1 MKVLVSDKMSQKGID
16 ILNAVDGI
24 TLIYKTGMNPD
35 DLKKEIQDVDALIIR
50 SSTKVNK
57 EVLAAA
63 KNLKI
68 IGRAGIGVDN
78 IDCPAATERGVIVV
92 NTPSGNATTTAEHAI
107 AMLMALSRHIPQA
120 DKSMHQGEWE
130 KSKFTGTEIT
140 GKTLGVF
147 GYGNIGKIVADRA
160 QGLKMKVMV
169 FDPFLNAEIAAKNR
183 IELVSKE
190 ALFERSDYITVHV
203 PLNDSTRNLI
213 SKKTIQTMKTGVYI
227 LNCAR
232 GGIVNESDLID
243 GLNSGKI
250 AGAAIDV
257 FEEEPPPKDNPLL
270 KHERVI
276 CTPHLGASTEE
287 AQVNVAVQVAEQIR
301 DYLLTGE
308 IRNGVNCPSISSE
321 MVKVLSPYLKLCD
334 RLGAFQ
340 GQIHRENHADIKKLS
355 ISYSGA
361 VTDYDTSAL
370 TSALVYGFL
379 NTVSDASVN
388 FVNALSMAES
398 RGIVVEE
405 NVVHHVQ
412 EFANKITLSV
422 TDEKQTNLIAGTVF
436 GNKNYRFV
444 RFNDFY
450 LEVIPDGYLLV
461 LHNYDRPGVIGK
473 ATSILGNHKI
483 NVSRMQL
490 TLDKTFQPGSSES
503 CLQEAVSF
511 INIDQ
516 PINETILEEL
526 IKLENVI
533 AVHQIDLN

>member
-1 MKVLVSDKMSQKGID
+1 MKVLVSDKMSQTGID
-16 ILNAVDGI
+16 ILNAADGI
-24 TLIYKTGMNPD
+24 QVVYKTNLSQE
-35 DLKKEIQDVDALIIR
+35 DLIKELQDADALIIR
-50 SSTKVNK
+50 SSTKVTKDVFAAVNK
-57 EVLAAA
+57 
-63 KNLKI
+63 LKI

-78 IDCPAATERGVIVV
+78 IDCTTATERGVIVV

-120 DKSMHQGEWE
+120 DKSMHQGAWE

-140 GKTLGVF
+140 GKILGVF
-147 GYGNIGKIVADRA
+147 GYGNIGKIVANRA
-160 QGLKMKVMV
+160 LGLKMRVIV
-169 FDPFLNAEIAAKNR
+169 FDPFLTAEVAAKNGV
-183 IELVSKE
+183 ELVTKE
-190 ALFERSDYITVHV
+190 KLFERADFITAHV

-213 SKKTIQTMKTGVYI
+213 NKKTIETMKTGVRI
-227 LNCAR
+227 INCAR
-232 GGIVNESDLID
+232 GGIVNEADLID
-243 GLNSGKI
+243 GLNSDKI

-270 KHERVI
+270 THERVI
-276 CTPHLGASTEE
+276 CTPHLGASTAE

-308 IRNGVNCPSISSE
+308 VRNGINCPSISSE

-334 RLGAFQ
+334 KLGSFQ
-340 GQIHRENHADIKKLS
+340 GQIHRENHAEIKKLT

-361 VTDYDTSAL
+361 VTDYDTGAL
-370 TSALVYGFL
+370 TSALVHGFL
-379 NTVSDASVN
+379 NTISDGSVN

-412 EFANKITLSV
+412 DFANQITLSV
-422 TDEKQTNLIAGTVF
+422 SDEKKTNLIAGTVF

-450 LEVIPDGYLLV
+450 LEVIPDGYILA

-516 PINETILEEL
+516 PVNEIILEEL
-526 IKLENVI
+526 MKLENVI
-533 AVHQIDLN
+533 TVHQIDLN

>member
-1 MKVLVSDKMSQKGID
+1 MKVLVSDKMSQDGID
-16 ILNAVDGI
+16 VLNAADGI
-24 TLIYKTGMNPD
+24 QVVYKTNLSPE
-35 DLKKEIQDVDALIIR
+35 DLIKELQDTDALIIR
-50 SSTKVNK
+50 SSTKVTK
-57 EVLAAA
+57 DVFAAVD
-63 KNLKI
+63 KLKI

-78 IDCPAATERGVIVV
+78 IDCNTATERGVIVV

-107 AMLMALSRHIPQA
+107 AMLMSLSRHIPQA
-120 DKSMHQGEWE
+120 DKSMKEGKWE
-130 KSKFTGTEIT
+130 KSKFTGIEVT
-140 GKTLGVF
+140 GKVLGVF

-160 QGLKMKVMV
+160 IGLKMRVMV
-169 FDPFLNAEIAAKNR
+169 FDPFLTAEITAKNGV
-183 IELVSKE
+183 ELVTKE
-190 ALFERSDYITVHV
+190 KLFERADYITVHV

-213 SKKTIQTMKTGVYI
+213 NKNTIETMKTGVRI
-227 LNCAR
+227 INCAR
-232 GGIVNESDLID
+232 GGIVNESDLIEGID
-243 GLNSGKI
+243 SGKI

-257 FEEEPPPKDNPLL
+257 FEEEPPPQDNPLL
-270 KHERVI
+270 KHDSVI
-276 CTPHLGASTEE
+276 CTPHLGASTAE

-301 DYLLTGE
+301 DYLISGE
-308 IRNGVNCPSISSE
+308 IRNSLNCPSISSE

-334 RLGAFQ
+334 KLGSFQ
-340 GQIHRENHADIKKLS
+340 GQIHRDDHAEIKKLT

-361 VTDYDTSAL
+361 VTDYDTKAL

-379 NTVSDASVN
+379 NTISDGSVN
-388 FVNALSMAES
+388 FVNALSVAES

-412 EFANKITLSV
+412 DFANQITLSV
-422 TDEKQTNLIAGTVF
+422 SCEDKTNLIAGTLF

-450 LEVIPDGYLLV
+450 LEVIPDGYILA

-473 ATSILGNHKI
+473 ATSILGNHNI

-490 TLDKTFQPGSSES
+490 TLDKTFVQGSKES

-516 PINETILEEL
+516 PVNDAILEEL
-526 IKLENVI
+526 MKLENVI
-533 AVHQIDLN
+533 TVHQIDLN

>member
-1 MKVLVSDKMSQKGID
+1 MKVLVSDKMSQNGID
-16 ILNAVDGI
+16 ILDAVDGI
-24 TLIYKTGMNPD
+24 KVIYKTGMNPD

-57 EVLAAA
+57 EVLTAA
-63 KNLKI
+63 KSLKI

-78 IDCPAATERGVIVV
+78 IDCSAATEQGVIVV

-120 DKSMHQGEWE
+120 DKSMHQGAWE

-183 IELVSKE
+183 IELVTKE
-190 ALFERSDYITVHV
+190 TLFERSDYISVHV

-213 SKKTIQTMKTGVYI
+213 NKKTIETMKTGVYI

-232 GGIVNESDLID
+232 GGIVNESDLIE

-308 IRNGVNCPSISSE
+308 IRNGLNCPSISSE

-355 ISYSGA
+355 ISYSG
-361 VTDYDTSAL
+361 
-370 TSALVYGFL
+370 
-379 NTVSDASVN
+379 
-388 FVNALSMAES
+388 
-398 RGIVVEE
+398 
-405 NVVHHVQ
+405 
-412 EFANKITLSV
+412 
-422 TDEKQTNLIAGTVF
+422 
-436 GNKNYRFV
+436 
-444 RFNDFY
+444 
-450 LEVIPDGYLLV
+450 
-461 LHNYDRPGVIGK
+461 
-473 ATSILGNHKI
+473 
-483 NVSRMQL
+483 
-490 TLDKTFQPGSSES
+490 
-503 CLQEAVSF
+503 
-511 INIDQ
+511 
-516 PINETILEEL
+516 
-526 IKLENVI
+526 
-533 AVHQIDLN
+533 

>member
-1 MKVLVSDKMSQKGID
+1 MKVLVSDKMSQDGID
-16 ILNAVDGI
+16 VLNATDGI
-24 TLIYKTGMNPD
+24 QVVYKTNLNSE
-35 DLKKEIQDVDALIIR
+35 DLIKELQDADALIIR
-50 SSTKVNK
+50 SSTKVTKDIFAAVNK
-57 EVLAAA
+57 
-63 KNLKI
+63 LKI

-78 IDCPAATERGVIVV
+78 IDCNTATERGVIVV

-120 DKSMHQGEWE
+120 DKSMHQGAWE

-140 GKTLGVF
+140 GKILGVF

-160 QGLKMKVMV
+160 QGLKMRVIV
-169 FDPFLNAEIAAKNR
+169 FDPFLTAEVAAKNGV
-183 IELVSKE
+183 ELVTREK
-190 ALFERSDYITVHV
+190 LFERADYITVHV

-213 SKKTIQTMKTGVYI
+213 NKKTIETMKTGVRI

-276 CTPHLGASTEE
+276 CTPHLGASTAE

-308 IRNGVNCPSISSE
+308 IRNGINCPSISSE

-334 RLGAFQ
+334 KLGSFQ
-340 GQIHRENHADIKKLS
+340 GQIHRENLAEIKKLT

-361 VTDYDTSAL
+361 VTDYDTGAL
-370 TSALVYGFL
+370 TSALVHGFL
-379 NTVSDASVN
+379 NTISDGSVN

-412 EFANKITLSV
+412 DFANQITLSV
-422 TDEKQTNLIAGTVF
+422 SDEKKTNLIAGTVF

-450 LEVIPDGYLLV
+450 LEVIPDGYILA

-516 PINETILEEL
+516 PVNETILEEL
-526 IKLENVI
+526 LKLENVI
-533 AVHQIDLN
+533 TVHQIDLN